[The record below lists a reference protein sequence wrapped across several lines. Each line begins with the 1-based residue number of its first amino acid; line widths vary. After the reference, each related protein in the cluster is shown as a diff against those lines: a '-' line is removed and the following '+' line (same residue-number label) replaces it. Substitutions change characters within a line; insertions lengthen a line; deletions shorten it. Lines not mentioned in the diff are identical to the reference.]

1 MLFINNTSIS
11 PYFNLSA
18 EEYLLKYM
26 NEDIIMLWQNE
37 PSIIIGKNQHLES
50 EINEEFVKE
59 KRLKVVRRLSG
70 GGAVYH
76 DLGNLNITFFQSSKE
91 IDFMKYTKKIQELLN
106 TIGVNAIADH
116 RQGLTINGLK
126 ISGSA
131 QCIHRGRAIFHAT
144 LLFESNL
151 DNLNVALQSSE
162 RSLTDEKYVK
172 SIRSSV
178 TNIKDNIPVP
188 LSISEFKIII
198 KEFFLNNNNLSSIYT
213 FTNSDRAAIEK
224 LANEKY
230 STIDWNFHK
239 NNKICLDLK

>member
-1 MLFINNTSIS
+1 MLFIDNTSIS

-18 EEYLLKYM
+18 EEYLLKNK

-76 DLGNLNITFFQSSKE
+76 DLGNLNITFFQSSEE
-91 IDFMKYTKKIQELLN
+91 IDFMKYTKKMQELLN
-106 TIGVNAIADH
+106 TIGINAIADH
-116 RQGLTINGLK
+116 RQALTINGLK

-131 QCIHRGRAIFHAT
+131 QCIHRGRAMFHAT

-151 DNLNVALQSSE
+151 DNLTAALQSSE
-162 RSLTDEKYVK
+162 RSLSNKKYVQ

-224 LANEKY
+224 LAHEKY
-230 STIDWNFHK
+230 ASTDWNFHK